1 MKYYPYLCFV
11 NQLNINKMK
20 KQFIILSIVG
30 LVGQVSSL
38 LGILTANNN
47 DQLLL
52 SLYLFLTFGIVGAFG
67 MVMGEKLPKKLPN

>member
-1 MKYYPYLCFV
+1 LKNYPYLCFV

-30 LVGQVSSL
+30 LVGQIASL
-38 LGILTANNN
+38 FGIFTAKNN

-52 SLYLFLTFGIVGAFG
+52 SLYLFLVFGIVGVFG

>member
-1 MKYYPYLCFV
+1 
-11 NQLNINKMK
+11 MK

-52 SLYLFLTFGIVGAFG
+52 SLYLFLVFGIVGAVG
-67 MVMGEKLPKKLPN
+67 IVLGERLPKKLPN